1 MSDQTSDQT
10 SGPTSGPTSSPGGDA
25 TKEYPVTD
33 LTTPLPDEPATTTA
47 TATGPAGSTE
57 PSPSVEPLEPVEL
70 GAPTPVRRGP
80 SVPTIVWGL
89 LFALIAAVVMIGQ
102 TSEADLNLEVSVPV
116 TLLVAGVV
124 LVVWGVAGLGRSRR
138 TP

>member
-1 MSDQTSDQT
+1 MSD
-10 SGPTSGPTSSPGGDA
+10 PTSGPTSDA
-25 TKEYPVTD
+25 TNEYPVTD
-33 LTTPLPDEPATTTA
+33 QTTPLPDEP
-47 TATGPAGSTE
+47 
-57 PSPSVEPLEPVEL
+57 SPSAEPVEPVEPVEL

-80 SVPTIVWGL
+80 SVPTVVWGL
-89 LFALIAAVVMIGQ
+89 LFVLIAAVVMIGQ
-102 TSEADLNLEVSVPV
+102 TTEADLNLEVSVPV

>member
-1 MSDQTSDQT
+1 MSD
-10 SGPTSGPTSSPGGDA
+10 PTSPSSEA
-25 TKEYPVTD
+25 TKEQPMTD
-33 LTTPLPDEPATTTA
+33 QTAPILDEPA
-47 TATGPAGSTE
+47 PAGGATPGPTTSFE
-57 PSPSVEPLEPVEL
+57 PFETASEPVQ
-70 GAPTPVRRGP
+70 VRRGP

-102 TSEADLNLEVSVPV
+102 TSEVDLNLEVSVPV

-138 TP
+138 RS

>member
-1 MSDQTSDQT
+1 MSD
-10 SGPTSGPTSSPGGDA
+10 PTNYPSSDA
-25 TKEYPVTD
+25 TKEHPVTD
-33 LTTPLPDEPATTTA
+33 QTMPLPDDAATA
-47 TATGPAGSTE
+47 TAAVTE
-57 PSPSVEPLEPVEL
+57 PTEPVKAFEPFQPVEPGGPIS
-70 GAPTPVRRGP
+70 VRRGP

-102 TSEADLNLEVSVPV
+102 TSEVDLNLEVSVPV

>member
-1 MSDQTSDQT
+1 MSDQT
-10 SGPTSGPTSSPGGDA
+10 SGPTSNPTSSPSGDA

-33 LTTPLPDEPATTTA
+33 QTTPLPDEPATMQ
-47 TATGPAGSTE
+47 
-57 PSPSVEPLEPVEL
+57 PVEL
-70 GAPTPVRRGP
+70 DAPTPIRRGP

-89 LFALIAAVVMIGQ
+89 LFTLIAAVVMIGQ

>member
-1 MSDQTSDQT
+1 MSDQTN
-10 SGPTSGPTSSPGGDA
+10 SPNSDA
-25 TKEYPVTD
+25 TKEYPVIETV
-33 LTTPLPDEPATTTA
+33 
-47 TATGPAGSTE
+47 TE
-57 PSPSVEPLEPVEL
+57 TVTETESAPSLDADPPVV
-70 GAPTPVRRGP
+70 PTPVRRGP

-102 TSEADLNLEVSVPV
+102 TSEVDLNLEVSVPV

>member
-1 MSDQTSDQT
+1 MSDQTN
-10 SGPTSGPTSSPGGDA
+10 SPDSEA

-33 LTTPLPDEPATTTA
+33 QTTPRPDDA
-47 TATGPAGSTE
+47 TATSTATSTATKPTE
-57 PSPSVEPLEPVEL
+57 PVAPVE
-70 GAPTPVRRGP
+70 PVRRGP

-89 LFALIAAVVMIGQ
+89 LFALVAAVVMIGQ
-102 TSEADLNLEVSVPV
+102 TSDVDLNLEVSAPV
-116 TLLVAGVV
+116 TLLVAGIV